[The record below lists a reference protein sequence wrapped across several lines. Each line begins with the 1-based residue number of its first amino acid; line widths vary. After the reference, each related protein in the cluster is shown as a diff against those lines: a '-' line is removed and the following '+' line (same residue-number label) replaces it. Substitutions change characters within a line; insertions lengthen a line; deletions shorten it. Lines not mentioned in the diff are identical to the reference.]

1 MNLTEAICFRPLG
14 VCGGQSSA
22 AAPDPTLQ
30 AALSVEPLR
39 AKSLNISGHK
49 KAWPPS
55 QSQGLESGLG
65 AWPGFYFSWVLFFL
79 GGPEAELQ
87 GWGQA
92 GGEGRQRLPRAI
104 RKMQRWAAFQP

>member
-1 MNLTEAICFRPLG
+1 MDNLNLSEAICFRPLG
-14 VCGGQSSA
+14 VCGGQASA

-39 AKSLNISGHK
+39 AKSLNISNHK

-65 AWPGFYFSWVLFFL
+65 AWSGFYFLGALFS
-79 GGPEAELQ
+79 Q
-87 GWGQA
+87 GS
-92 GGEGRQRLPRAI
+92 
-104 RKMQRWAAFQP
+104 